1 MMLRSSVPAAV
12 CLQAVVAAILLVAC
26 SATQPAAD
34 QGPPPPAGVARVAV
48 APYGGRPEIAV
59 TSVVPWP
66 GRNPWNGATVMLDY
80 SRLTGDVDLE
90 RSSLW
95 VDGRRRPARV
105 TWTAL
110 TPVSYV
116 VVFTWRWPCRP
127 GTHTLRAHLGT
138 TGGGSVAYEWT
149 TVTR

>member
-1 MMLRSSVPAAV
+1 MLRPSISTAV
-12 CLQAVVAAILLVAC
+12 CLTAVVAAVLLAAC
-26 SATQPAAD
+26 SATPPPD
-34 QGPPPPAGVARVAV
+34 PGPPPPAGVARVAV
-48 APYGGRPEIAV
+48 VPRGVGPEIAV

-80 SRLTGDVDLE
+80 SRLTGDVDLA
-90 RSSLW
+90 RVSLW

-110 TPVSYV
+110 TPVSSV

-138 TGGGSVAYEWT
+138 TGGGSVAYEWR